1 MSENMNFA
9 HLSGLRFLLFITLI
23 LGLGAACTKP
33 QKETT
38 DAGIKGAASQAGQSE
53 LDIESHTGTAKLGG
67 AEVQCGP
74 GQGVDFGA
82 NASGLESS
90 QNPDFTNYRLAFV
103 VPLDVPL
110 PSSLAGALRKFT
122 FGWVNLPETVPLQGL
137 LMDLKIVIDTRYQFW
152 SESSKAC
159 YLNSSG
165 QSQRNCGGIY
175 ELPLQEIK
183 IVGIPVGSKERASG
197 GGLWSKFADVPTQL
211 TDALKA
217 AKGPANMVPTADRV
231 RQLMNESIQSNSA
244 PYVFLKA
251 KPVVTL
257 KPTPSLCRLS
267 VDKITLSETEVVC
280 SSVLPGLNPVQRAA
294 EPWAAGMV
302 KLLASEILRHNQ
314 TQVQPSI
321 AANVTKAI
329 KGYFGCGQAKL

>member
-1 MSENMNFA
+1 
-9 HLSGLRFLLFITLI
+9 
-23 LGLGAACTKP
+23 
-33 QKETT
+33 
-38 DAGIKGAASQAGQSE
+38 
-53 LDIESHTGTAKLGG
+53 
-67 AEVQCGP
+67 
-74 GQGVDFGA
+74 
-82 NASGLESS
+82 
-90 QNPDFTNYRLAFV
+90 
-103 VPLDVPL
+103 
-110 PSSLAGALRKFT
+110 
-122 FGWVNLPETVPLQGL
+122 
-137 LMDLKIVIDTRYQFW
+137 
-152 SESSKAC
+152 
-159 YLNSSG
+159 
-165 QSQRNCGGIY
+165 
-175 ELPLQEIK
+175 
-183 IVGIPVGSKERASG
+183 
-197 GGLWSKFADVPTQL
+197 
-211 TDALKA
+211 
-217 AKGPANMVPTADRV
+217 
-231 RQLMNESIQSNSA
+231 MNESIQSNSA